1 MKHFNCTLF
10 SLFLLLTVQAQQVE
24 TTLNLYADNFPQ
36 EKIHIQTDKET
47 YFTGET
53 VWFKAYI
60 LADDLPTNISTNLYA
75 DL

>member
-36 EKIHIQTDKET
+36 ENT
-47 YFTGET
+47 Y
-53 VWFKAYI
+53 
-60 LADDLPTNISTNLYA
+60 TNR
-75 DL
+75 